1 MITVIN
7 NNCDKMP
14 SSYNIPDLMKKDIE
28 ALVKSG
34 YYSSKSDVV
43 KDALRNFLET
53 KPNLRLSAAVELY
66 KDKKLSLGKAAELAG
81 VNIIEFKNLLNSRE
95 FVRKVKAS
103 KEEMKKADELMG
115 KMK

>member
-14 SSYNIPDLMKKDIE
+14 SSYNLPDLMRKEIE

-53 KPNLRLSAAVELY
+53 KSNLRLSAAVELY

-81 VNIIEFKNLLNSRE
+81 VNIVEFKNLLTSRE
-95 FVRKVKAS
+95 FVRKIKAT
-103 KEEMKKADELMG
+103 KEEMEKADELMG

>member
-7 NNCDKMP
+7 NYCGKVP
-14 SSYNIPDLMKKDIE
+14 SSYNIPDLMKKEIE

-34 YYSSKSDVV
+34 YYSSKSDVI

-66 KDKKLSLGKAAELAG
+66 KDKKLSFGKAAELAG
-81 VNIIEFKNLLNSRE
+81 VNIIEFKSLLKSRE
-95 FVRKVKAS
+95 FVRKIKAT
-103 KEEMKKADELMG
+103 KEEMKKADELMK
-115 KMK
+115 KMS

>member
-1 MITVIN
+1 
-7 NNCDKMP
+7 MP
-14 SSYNIPDLMKKDIE
+14 SSYNIPDLMKKEIE

-66 KDKKLSLGKAAELAG
+66 KCKKLSLGKAAELAG
-81 VNIIEFKNLLNSRE
+81 VNIIEFKNLLTSRE
-95 FVRKVKAS
+95 FVRKIKAT
-103 KEEMKKADELMG
+103 KEEMKKADELMK
-115 KMK
+115 KMS